1 MYEIVAL
8 YKFTN
13 IDEPLNFQKILKKRL
28 SELKIYGTILISNEG
43 INGTISSDS
52 KENLSLALSL
62 IESLKGLRN
71 LDLKFSQSI
80 KKPFIRLKVK
90 LKKEIV
96 TIGDISI
103 NPNEIVGQHI
113 EPKEWNKLINDKD
126 TIIIDTRN
134 QYECSI
140 GTFKNSINPKTEKF
154 SDFPGW
160 LEDQSFSNEVKE
172 NKKIAMFCTG
182 GIRCEK
188 ASSLMKREGF
198 KNVFQLKGGILKYF
212 ENVPENESLWRGECF
227 VFDERVSLNH
237 DLSEGTYDM
246 CHGCRM
252 PITENEKK
260 SDHYIK
266 GVSCSSCFDKTSDK
280 QKARY
285 SSRQKQ
291 VEIAKKRN
299 KRHIGPNDE
308 IYN

>member
-62 IESLKGLRN
+62 IESLKGLRK
-71 LDLKFSQSI
+71 LDLKFSHSI

-212 ENVPENESLWRGECF
+212 ENVPKNESLWRGECF
-227 VFDERVSLNH
+227 VFDDRVSLNH